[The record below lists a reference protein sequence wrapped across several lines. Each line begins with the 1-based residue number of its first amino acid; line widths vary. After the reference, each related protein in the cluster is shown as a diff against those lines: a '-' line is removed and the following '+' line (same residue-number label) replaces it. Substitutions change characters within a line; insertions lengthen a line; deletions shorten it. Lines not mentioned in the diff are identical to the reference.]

1 MRPAGSVGLRG
12 SRGPLPTIPTVPSG
26 GARELRVRPPG
37 SWLIKAG
44 SWLDRA
50 AFKPAT
56 LPDDLV
62 TGIALLPPVVAGLII
77 FRQPA
82 ARMLGVAVAAG
93 VVGLIAARLIWRE
106 QLARTGAS
114 PVLAA
119 IFGVAL
125 IGAGAPLAIAVE
137 IAVLAVLLE
146 VLRLRFMPAI
156 RAQAGLVAYAVIALV
171 TRGGPWAYV
180 NPVNGEQFG
189 DPLATWYQF
198 FPPAS
203 APIDPIRLYV
213 GNVPGPVFATSLL
226 AVAIGVAWLAYA
238 RRVSLV
244 VLFGFFAGAVVA
256 ISTLH
261 WDALFQLDSGP
272 TWFIAGLVLADRR
285 LLPDSWAVRPTL
297 GFAAGL
303 FAIGLRRPA
312 QGTWLSG
319 HGLELAFLTVAIVQA
334 VMALIVLILWY
345 ASMAMERRRRT
356 RRLRQREAN
365 LRIVKT
371 PSQVS

>member
-1 MRPAGSVGLRG
+1 MRPAGSVGLGGRIEG
-12 SRGPLPTIPTVPSG
+12 GFAYNPPVPSG
-26 GARELRVRPPG
+26 GVRALRARPPG

-93 VVGLIAARLIWRE
+93 VVGLVAARLIWRE
-106 QLARTGAS
+106 QFARTGAS
-114 PVLAA
+114 PLLAS

-137 IAVLAVLLE
+137 ITVLAVLLE

-156 RAQAGLVAYAVIALV
+156 RAQAGLIAFAVIALV
-171 TRGGPWAYV
+171 TRGAPLTYFD
-180 NPVNGEQFG
+180 PNGGTNQL
-189 DPLATWYQF
+189 DPIDTWYTLF
-198 FPPAS
+198 FQSSTWTVDA
-203 APIDPIRLYV
+203 IRPYV
-213 GNVPGPVFATSLL
+213 GNVAGPVFATSVL

-244 VLFGFFAGAVVA
+244 VLAAFLVGSLVA
-256 ISTLH
+256 INTFK
-261 WDALFQLDSGP
+261 WDVLFQLDSGP
-272 TWFIAGLVLADRR
+272 TWFVVGLILADRR
-285 LLPDSWAVRPTL
+285 LLPESWAVRPVL
-297 GFAAGL
+297 GFAVGL
-303 FAIGLRRPA
+303 FGIGLRRNGYGIEA
-312 QGTWLSG
+312 VYMAVAAIQAMMVAVAVAYWSIS
-319 HGLELAFLTVAIVQA
+319 VAI
-334 VMALIVLILWY
+334 
-345 ASMAMERRRRT
+345 ERWRRN

-365 LRIVKT
+365 LRVVK
-371 PSQVS
+371 SI